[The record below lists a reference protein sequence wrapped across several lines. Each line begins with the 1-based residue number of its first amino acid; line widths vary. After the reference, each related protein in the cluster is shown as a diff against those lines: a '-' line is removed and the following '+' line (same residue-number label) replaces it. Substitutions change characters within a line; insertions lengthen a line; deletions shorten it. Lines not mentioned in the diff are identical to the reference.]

1 MSLFQSK
8 SKTTTTGTTAPTNP
22 KPVTD
27 SLIDFTKLINSL
39 GTRDPRQFV
48 TGPSNLQN
56 AAFGMGAGIAQRY
69 GIGVP
74 QGQPQVNQ
82 RPTNYNTPEGQMN
95 TQVGKPQINQLP
107 TNANTPEGQMS
118 VQMGKPQYSSN
129 TAASMYGSPGV
140 TTSLPISGGQS
151 SGGQSTGGLYGQA
164 GIVPEKQYD
173 YQGYMDA
180 NPDVMQSYNAK
191 IVTPK
196 EQANLRAVGAD
207 YDNNGQVDA
216 EEFGRY
222 HYERHGKG
230 EGRAL
235 TQLGGQM
242 GGGQAP
248 QDGGG
253 FQGGQGSQGFSG
265 GPYAAPEIGY
275 TAAQMGQNP
284 NDVYRDATDMAR
296 GVGMAGPNRGQLASL
311 GRANTY
317 GASGPAN
324 VGGYNASGPANVGGY
339 TASGPAQTS
348 GYNVTDAGSQGY
360 SAAGPAGSQGYGV
373 ADAGSQGYTAAGAA
387 NVGGYNASRASAQG
401 YNAQDAG
408 SRGYDAATIGEAERV
423 RMGPAANASASRG
436 IEFSQPYENRYT
448 DQVVNTTLANMDEMS
463 GRQRAQEAAEAA
475 RNNAFSGSRF
485 GVQRAITEEQ
495 IARERA
501 SQEAGLR
508 FGAQD
513 RAFGMGMQDAGTASQ
528 VSQSNAAAANQMA
541 QAQAMMDQQ
550 RLMAN
555 MDARNQAGQFGAAA
569 GNQAAMFNAGSQNTA
584 RQFGAGA
591 QNQANMFNAQAAD
604 AAGQFGAQARN
615 QAQMDA
621 VGRQDAAG
629 QFGAQASN
637 VAGLSNQAARNQAAM
652 FGADASNRSA
662 LDFAGRSDAAGQFG
676 AQAANVAGLSNQAA
690 RNQAGMFGADA
701 ANRSALDFSGRQDT
715 AGQFGA
721 DARNRAAMDFT
732 GRTDQAGQFG
742 ANARNQAQMDFAG
755 RQDTAGQ
762 FNAGA
767 QNQFDLSQFGAAN
780 NMSQFNAGM
789 DESSLMRA
797 LAASGQMGQLA
808 GAQGNNERADLA
820 MLSQLGNDE
829 RAINQAG
836 ATADLSL
843 MQMMANLY
851 GTMPYNLFTGQN
863 TTGTNTVKDTPSTM
877 SSIQQTLDVG
887 SSLAGMFGGMPTG
900 APAGRSVAA
909 GGNIG
914 NFSTGNNPR
923 PSDIRLKT
931 DIEPAGERNGH
942 AWYSYRYVWDEPGT
956 VRGGVMAQEVIQTR
970 PDAVITHPLGFL
982 MVDYAAL
989 GLEAI

>member
-1 MSLFQSK
+1 MSLFSSTSK
-8 SKTTTTGTTAPTNP
+8 STTTGTTAPTNP

-27 SLIDFTKLINSL
+27 SLIDFTKLISSL
-39 GTRDPRQFV
+39 GKRDPRQFV

-95 TQVGKPQINQLP
+95 TQVGKPQINQVP

-151 SGGQSTGGLYGQA
+151 AGGLFQQAGIQQTPDTGPQQLSAQNYTPDPELKAGWARVRERPKDQAYIRSTGG
-164 GIVPEKQYD
+164 
-173 YQGYMDA
+173 
-180 NPDVMQSYNAK
+180 
-191 IVTPK
+191 
-196 EQANLRAVGAD
+196 D
-207 YDNNGQVDA
+207 YDNNGSIS
-216 EEFGRY
+216 EEEYYNWHRSQFNDRESY
-222 HYERHGKG
+222 QPQTL
-230 EGRAL
+230 AAQQA
-235 TQLGGQM
+235 T
-242 GGGQAP
+242 QAP
-248 QDGGG
+248 QDGG
-253 FQGGQGSQGFSG
+253 QGFSG
-265 GPYAAPEIGY
+265 GVSAAPGIGY
-275 TAAQMGQNP
+275 SPAQMGQNP
-284 NDVYRDATDMAR
+284 NDVYRDATDIAR
-296 GVGMAGPNRGQLASL
+296 GAGMAGPNRGQLASL

-339 TASGPAQTS
+339 
-348 GYNVTDAGSQGY
+348 D
-360 SAAGPAGSQGYGV
+360 
-373 ADAGSQGYTAAGAA
+373 
-387 NVGGYNASRASAQG
+387 ASRASAQG

-423 RMGPAANASASRG
+423 RMGPASQASASQG
-436 IEFSQPYENRYT
+436 IQFSQPYENRFT
-448 DQVVNTTLANMDEMS
+448 DQVVNTTLNNFDEFA
-463 GRQRAQEAAEAA
+463 GRQRAQEAAQAA
-475 RNNAFSGSRF
+475 GNNAFSGSRF

-513 RAFGMGMQDAGTASQ
+513 RAFGLGMQDAGMASQ

-604 AAGQFGAQARN
+604 AAGQFGA
-615 QAQMDA
+615 
-621 VGRQDAAG
+621 
-629 QFGAQASN
+629 
-637 VAGLSNQAARNQAAM
+637 
-652 FGADASNRSA
+652 
-662 LDFAGRSDAAGQFG
+662 
-676 AQAANVAGLSNQAA
+676 
-690 RNQAGMFGADA
+690 
-701 ANRSALDFSGRQDT
+701 
-715 AGQFGA
+715 

-742 ANARNQAQMDFAG
+742 AQARNQAQMDFAG

-863 TTGTNTVKDTPSTM
+863 TTGTSTVRDTPSTM
-877 SSIQQTLDVG
+877 SSIQQVLDVG
-887 SSLAGMFGGMPTG
+887 SSLAGMFGGMPTGAPAG

-942 AWYSYRYVWDEPGT
+942 NWYSYRYVWDEPGT

>member
-1 MSLFQSK
+1 MSLFTSK
-8 SKTTTTGTTAPTNP
+8 SKSTTTGTTAPTNP

-74 QGQPQVNQ
+74 QGQPQ
-82 RPTNYNTPEGQMN
+82 GQMP
-95 TQVGKPQINQLP
+95 GKPQINQLP

-118 VQMGKPQYSSN
+118 VQMGKPQYGN

-180 NPDVMQSYNAK
+180 NPDVMQHYNAK

-216 EEFGRY
+216 EEFARY

-235 TQLGGQM
+235 TQLGGQ
-242 GGGQAP
+242 AP
-248 QDGGG
+248 QGGGG
-253 FQGGQGSQGFSG
+253 FQGGQGGQGFGG

-284 NDVYRDATDMAR
+284 NDVYRDATEMAR
-296 GVGMAGPNRGQLASL
+296 GAGMAGPNRGQLASL
-311 GRANTY
+311 GQANTY
-317 GASGPAN
+317 G
-324 VGGYNASGPANVGGY
+324 ASGPANVGGY

-348 GYNVTDAGSQGY
+348 GYNVT
-360 SAAGPAGSQGYGV
+360 
-373 ADAGSQGYTAAGAA
+373 DAGSQGYTAAGAA

-408 SRGYDAATIGEAERV
+408 SRGYDAATIGDLERV
-423 RMGPAANASASRG
+423 RMGPASQASASQG
-436 IEFSQPYENRYT
+436 IQFSQPYENRYT
-448 DQVVNTTLANMDEMS
+448 DNVVNTTLANMDEFS
-463 GRQRAQEAAEAA
+463 GRQRAQEAADAA

-513 RAFGMGMQDAGTASQ
+513 RAFGLGMQDAGTASQ
-528 VSQSNAAAANQMA
+528 VSQANAAAANQMA

-621 VGRQDAAG
+621 VGRQD
-629 QFGAQASN
+629 
-637 VAGLSNQAARNQAAM
+637 V
-652 FGADASNRSA
+652 
-662 LDFAGRSDAAGQFG
+662 AGQFG

-701 ANRSALDFSGRQDT
+701 A
-715 AGQFGA
+715 
-721 DARNRAAMDFT
+721 NRAAMDFT

-829 RAINQAG
+829 RAINQQG
-836 ATADLSL
+836 ATADLQL
-843 MQMMANLY
+843 MNMMAQLY

-863 TTGTNTVKDTPSTM
+863 TSGTQTVRNTPSAFD
-877 SSIQQTLDVG
+877 SYLAFQSAGADAAKKSI
-887 SSLAGMFGGMPTG
+887 APTG
-900 APAGRSVAA
+900 
-909 GGNIG
+909 
-914 NFSTGNNPR
+914 
-923 PSDIRLKT
+923 
-931 DIEPAGERNGH
+931 
-942 AWYSYRYVWDEPGT
+942 
-956 VRGGVMAQEVIQTR
+956 
-970 PDAVITHPLGFL
+970 
-982 MVDYAAL
+982 
-989 GLEAI
+989 

>member
-1 MSLFQSK
+1 MSLFTSTN
-8 SKTTTTGTTAPTNP
+8 KTTTTGTTAPTNP

-27 SLIDFTKLINSL
+27 SLIDFTKLISSL
-39 GTRDPRQFV
+39 GKRDPRQFV

-74 QGQPQVNQ
+74 QGQMPGKPQINQ
-82 RPTNYNTPEGQMN
+82 LPTNYNMPEGQMN
-95 TQVGKPQINQLP
+95 TQVGKPQINQVP
-107 TNANTPEGQMS
+107 TNANSPEGQMS

-140 TTSLPISGGQS
+140 TSTTPVTTGQGASQGGGLFERAGIQQTPDTGPQQLS
-151 SGGQSTGGLYGQA
+151 AQNYTPDQGLKDGWARVRERPKDQAYIRSTGG
-164 GIVPEKQYD
+164 
-173 YQGYMDA
+173 
-180 NPDVMQSYNAK
+180 
-191 IVTPK
+191 
-196 EQANLRAVGAD
+196 D
-207 YDNNGQVDA
+207 YDNNGSIS
-216 EEFGRY
+216 EEEYYNWHRSQFNDRESY
-222 HYERHGKG
+222 QPQTL
-230 EGRAL
+230 AAQQA
-235 TQLGGQM
+235 T
-242 GGGQAP
+242 QAP
-248 QDGGG
+248 QGGG
-253 FQGGQGSQGFSG
+253 QGFSG
-265 GPYAAPEIGY
+265 GVSAAPGIGY
-275 TAAQMGQNP
+275 NPAQMGQNP
-284 NDVYRDATDMAR
+284 NDVYRDATDIAR
-296 GVGMAGPNRGQLASL
+296 GAGMAGPNRGQLASL
-311 GRANTY
+311 GQANTY

-339 TASGPAQTS
+339 
-348 GYNVTDAGSQGY
+348 D
-360 SAAGPAGSQGYGV
+360 
-373 ADAGSQGYTAAGAA
+373 
-387 NVGGYNASRASAQG
+387 ASRASAQG

-423 RMGPAANASASRG
+423 RMGPASQASASQG
-436 IEFSQPYENRYT
+436 IQFSQPYENRFT
-448 DQVVNTTLANMDEMS
+448 DNVVNTTLANMDEFS
-463 GRQRAQEAAEAA
+463 GRQRAQEAADAA

-513 RAFGMGMQDAGTASQ
+513 RAFGLGMQDAGTASQ

-604 AAGQFGAQARN
+604 A
-615 QAQMDA
+615 
-621 VGRQDAAG
+621 
-629 QFGAQASN
+629 
-637 VAGLSNQAARNQAAM
+637 
-652 FGADASNRSA
+652 
-662 LDFAGRSDAAGQFG
+662 
-676 AQAANVAGLSNQAA
+676 
-690 RNQAGMFGADA
+690 
-701 ANRSALDFSGRQDT
+701 

-808 GAQGNNERADLA
+808 GAQGTNERADLQ
-820 MLSQLGNDE
+820 MLSALGADE
-829 RAINQAG
+829 RAINQQG
-836 ATADLSL
+836 ATADLQL
-843 MQMMANLY
+843 MNMMAQLY

-863 TTGTNTVKDTPSTM
+863 TSGTQTVRNTPSAFD
-877 SSIQQTLDVG
+877 SYLAFQSAGADAAKKSI
-887 SSLAGMFGGMPTG
+887 APTG
-900 APAGRSVAA
+900 
-909 GGNIG
+909 
-914 NFSTGNNPR
+914 
-923 PSDIRLKT
+923 
-931 DIEPAGERNGH
+931 
-942 AWYSYRYVWDEPGT
+942 
-956 VRGGVMAQEVIQTR
+956 
-970 PDAVITHPLGFL
+970 
-982 MVDYAAL
+982 
-989 GLEAI
+989 

>member
-8 SKTTTTGTTAPTNP
+8 SKSTTTGTTAPTNP

-27 SLIDFTKLINSL
+27 SLIDFTKLISSL

-69 GIGVP
+69 GVGVP
-74 QGQPQVNQ
+74 Q
-82 RPTNYNTPEGQMN
+82 
-95 TQVGKPQINQLP
+95 GKPQINQLP
-107 TNANTPEGQMS
+107 TNA
-118 VQMGKPQYSSN
+118 N

-216 EEFGRY
+216 EEFARY

-235 TQLGGQM
+235 TQLGGQ
-242 GGGQAP
+242 AP

-253 FQGGQGSQGFSG
+253 FQGGQGGQGFSG

-284 NDVYRDATDMAR
+284 NDVYRDATEMAR

-311 GRANTY
+311 GQANTY

-339 TASGPAQTS
+339 
-348 GYNVTDAGSQGY
+348 D
-360 SAAGPAGSQGYGV
+360 
-373 ADAGSQGYTAAGAA
+373 
-387 NVGGYNASRASAQG
+387 ASRASAQG
-401 YNAQDAG
+401 YNAQNAG

-423 RMGPAANASASRG
+423 RMGPASRASASQG
-436 IEFSQPYENRYT
+436 IQFSQPYENRYT
-448 DQVVNTTLANMDEMS
+448 DQVVNTTLANMDEFS

-513 RAFGMGMQDAGTASQ
+513 RAFGLGMQDAGMASQ
-528 VSQSNAAAANQMA
+528 VSQANAAAANQMA

-591 QNQANMFNAQAAD
+591 QNQASMFNAQAAD
-604 AAGQFGAQARN
+604 A
-615 QAQMDA
+615 
-621 VGRQDAAG
+621 
-629 QFGAQASN
+629 
-637 VAGLSNQAARNQAAM
+637 
-652 FGADASNRSA
+652 
-662 LDFAGRSDAAGQFG
+662 
-676 AQAANVAGLSNQAA
+676 
-690 RNQAGMFGADA
+690 
-701 ANRSALDFSGRQDT
+701 

-829 RAINQAG
+829 RAINQQG
-836 ATADLSL
+836 ATADLQL
-843 MQMMANLY
+843 MNMMAQLY

-863 TTGTNTVKDTPSTM
+863 TTGTQTVRNTPSAFE
-877 SSIQQTLDVG
+877 SY
-887 SSLAGMFGGMPTG
+887 LAFQSAGADAAKKSVTPTG
-900 APAGRSVAA
+900 
-909 GGNIG
+909 
-914 NFSTGNNPR
+914 
-923 PSDIRLKT
+923 
-931 DIEPAGERNGH
+931 
-942 AWYSYRYVWDEPGT
+942 
-956 VRGGVMAQEVIQTR
+956 
-970 PDAVITHPLGFL
+970 
-982 MVDYAAL
+982 
-989 GLEAI
+989 

>member
-8 SKTTTTGTTAPTNP
+8 SKSTTTGTTAPTNP

-56 AAFGMGAGIAQRY
+56 AAFSMGAGIAQRY

-74 QGQPQVNQ
+74 QGQPQGQMQGQPQVNQ
-82 RPTNYNTPEGQMN
+82 RPTNYNTPEGQMGGIPPVP
-95 TQVGKPQINQLP
+95 QQPEPQKVYGSPPPGQMGGKPQINQLP
-107 TNANTPEGQMS
+107 TNYNTPEGQMGGIPPIPQEAQPQREYS
-118 VQMGKPQYSSN
+118 SPPPGQMGVQMGKPQYSSN

-173 YQGYMDA
+173 YQGYLDA

-207 YDNNGQVDA
+207 YDNNGQVNA
-216 EEFGRY
+216 EEFARY

-253 FQGGQGSQGFSG
+253 FQGGQGGQGFGG

-284 NDVYRDATDMAR
+284 NDVYRDATEMAR

-339 TASGPAQTS
+339 NASGPAQAS
-348 GYNVTDAGSQGY
+348 GYNVT
-360 SAAGPAGSQGYGV
+360 
-373 ADAGSQGYTAAGAA
+373 DAGSQGYTAAGAA

-423 RMGPAANASASRG
+423 RMGAASNASASRG
-436 IEFSQPYENRYT
+436 SQFSQPYENRYT
-448 DQVVNTTLANMDEMS
+448 DSVVNTTLGNMDEMS
-463 GRQRAQEAAEAA
+463 GRQRAQEAADAA
-475 RNNAFSGSRF
+475 RNNAFGGSRF

-513 RAFGMGMQDAGTASQ
+513 RAFGLGMQDAGTASQ

-629 QFGAQASN
+629 QFGAQA
-637 VAGLSNQAARNQAAM
+637 
-652 FGADASNRSA
+652 
-662 LDFAGRSDAAGQFG
+662 
-676 AQAANVAGLSNQAA
+676 ANVAGLSNQAA

-701 ANRSALDFSGRQDT
+701 ANRSALDFSGRSDT

-767 QNQFDLSQFGAAN
+767 QNQFDLSRFGAAN

-808 GAQGNNERADLA
+808 GAQGTNERADLA

-956 VRGGVMAQEVIQTR
+956 VRSGVMAQEVIQTR